1 MSLRGEAGRKT
12 YVLLD
17 KLTSGGGDDV
27 FLTHHEI
34 FDGKFVQKTVRMHG
48 LEDALASHEPT
59 FLHQL
64 EHPQIVPVREAQW
77 DPDYEQAITFV
88 MPHMPGGSVDDA
100 LVEGYRFSLT
110 ESIAIIVD
118 VLDALSYVQRE
129 FNAIHRD
136 TKPGNILL
144 DADRSRGYAS
154 DFGSAATLAGDGR
167 AEAVL
172 GTNIYRPPES
182 RLTGRIDVASD
193 VYGLGVTLFEMLSG
207 RIAWETMDLAAVEG
221 RLGRGLRAVPD
232 RFLTFDP
239 MVPPRLRRCVRK
251 AIHRYPDQRFQTTN
265 EFITA
270 LRGVTTIDWSHVDG
284 AGLEGEWRGTWPPQ
298 LATGRR
304 LEYRITSRVLGAG
317 KSRGRLR
324 VEAHARTPGGGWRQ
338 AVAAITVSPD
348 DRGALDQFFSDV
360 QDNADHRAPAR

>member
-1 MSLRGEAGRKT
+1 M
-12 YVLLD
+12 VLD
-17 KLTSGGGDDV
+17 KLTSGTGDDV

-110 ESIAIIVD
+110 DSVTIIVD
-118 VLDALSYVQRE
+118 VLDALGYVQQE
-129 FNAIHRD
+129 FKAVHRD
-136 TKPGNILL
+136 TKPGNVLL
-144 DADRSRGYAS
+144 DGDRSRGYAS
-154 DFGSAATLAGDGR
+154 DFGSAATLAGDGQ

-172 GTNIYRPPES
+172 GTNIYRPPEA
-182 RLTGRIDVASD
+182 RLTGRIGVASD
-193 VYGLGVTLFEMLSG
+193 VYGLGMTLFEMLSG
-207 RIAWETMDLAAVEG
+207 RIAWEAMDLSAVED

-232 RFLTFDP
+232 TLISFDP
-239 MVPPRLRRCVRK
+239 MVPSRLRRCVRK
-251 AIHRYPDQRFQTTN
+251 AIHRDPERRFKTMHD
-265 EFITA
+265 FITA
-270 LRGVTTIDWSHVDG
+270 LRGVTTIDWRHVDG
-284 AGLEGEWRGTWPPQ
+284 TGLEGEWRGTWPPQ

-304 LEYRITSRVLGAG
+304 LEYRVTSRVLGAG
-317 KSRGRLR
+317 KSRGQLR
-324 VEAHARTPGGGWRQ
+324 VEAHARTPRGGWRQ

-348 DRGALDQFFSDV
+348 DRRALDQFFSDV
-360 QDNADHRAPAR
+360 QDKAAHRAPAR